1 MIDQGQFKIQL
12 RNLILDCAPDFD
24 SDGEPF
30 VPGETRIG
38 YSRHIFGRA
47 ERLNLAEVLADGWL
61 TAGKWTQ
68 EFERKMRA
76 FFGSRDFLLVNSGSS
91 ANLLMMATL
100 CSPNVEGHLNPG
112 DEVIVP
118 ALGFPTTLAP
128 IVQCGLVPVFVDVEL
143 GTYNPTPLAVW
154 KAINPETKAAFLPH
168 PLGLPFDAIGMLDT
182 CGHAGRRTEIQDR
195 IIWLLEDGSDALGAT
210 FNGRLVGTFGAMS
223 SLSHYPAHHISC
235 GQGGSVVV
243 NSPRVTMA
251 VRSISEWG
259 RACWCEPG
267 KSNTCGKRFDW
278 DFDGM
283 PKGTDHKYIYTE
295 IGYNLKAT
303 DMQAAVLCAQADR
316 IQSIVGRRREN
327 FRFLYDKLKDLEEFF
342 ILPVV
347 HPKAVPSPYAFP
359 LTVKS
364 GSGLSRDKIVAHLEA
379 ANIETRPIFGGNML
393 RQPGFRNI
401 RHRVIG
407 ILENTNY
414 IMENAFFVGVHPGLT
429 EEMLDYVA
437 EKIREA
443 VR

>member
-1 MIDQGQFKIQL
+1 MIDRDLFGLQL
-12 RNLILDCAPDFD
+12 RNLILDYVPDFG
-24 SDGEPF
+24 SDGKPF

-61 TAGKWTQ
+61 TAGRWTQ

-76 FFGSRDFLLVNSGSS
+76 FFGSRDLLLVNSGSS
-91 ANLLMMATL
+91 ANLLMVATL
-100 CSPNVEGHLNPG
+100 CSPNVAGHLNPG

-128 IVQCGLVPVFVDVEL
+128 IVQCGLVPVLVDVEL
-143 GTYNPTPLAVW
+143 GTYNPTPLVVW

-223 SLSHYPAHHISC
+223 SISHYPAHHISC
-235 GQGGSVVV
+235 GEGGSVVV
-243 NSPRVTMA
+243 NSPKVTVA
-251 VRSISEWG
+251 ARSIMQWG
-259 RACWCEPG
+259 KSCWCEPG

-278 DFDGM
+278 DV
-283 PKGTDHKYIYTE
+283 PTLPPHTDHKYQYSN

-316 IQSIVGRRREN
+316 IQSIVKHRREN
-327 FRFLYDKLKDLEEFF
+327 FRFLYDKLKDLEELF
-342 ILPVV
+342 ILPAI
-347 HPKAVPSPYAFP
+347 HPLANPSPYAFP
-359 LTVKS
+359 LTIRPK
-364 GSGLSRDKIVAHLEA
+364 SGLSRSNIVAYLEA

-401 RHRVIG
+401 KHRVSG
-407 ILENTNY
+407 NLENTDY
-414 IMENAFFVGVHPGLT
+414 IMGNAFFVGVHPGLT

-437 EKIREA
+437 GKIKEA
-443 VR
+443 TR